1 MEDRDGNRGGRWLNK
16 GASMQWKSCRLAE
29 KEGFQ
34 DYCTLAEDGE
44 WRQMKASSYSTTDAP
59 RGGDRSSQR

>member
-1 MEDRDGNRGGRWLNK
+1 
-16 GASMQWKSCRLAE
+16 MQWKSCRLAE

-44 WRQMKASSYSTTDAP
+44 RRQMKASSYSTTDAP